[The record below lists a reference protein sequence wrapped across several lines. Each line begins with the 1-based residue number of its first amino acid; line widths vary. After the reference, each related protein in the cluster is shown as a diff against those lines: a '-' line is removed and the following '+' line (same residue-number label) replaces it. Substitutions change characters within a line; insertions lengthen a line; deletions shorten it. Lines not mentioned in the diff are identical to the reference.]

1 MKSFNRK
8 VNNKFQVDAP
18 SIKSAKQNLT
28 LGNRKSDFLKKLKE
42 VLYNRRKFVYSSSDY
57 LYEVF

>member
-1 MKSFNRK
+1 MRE
-8 VNNKFQVDAP
+8 
-18 SIKSAKQNLT
+18 NLT